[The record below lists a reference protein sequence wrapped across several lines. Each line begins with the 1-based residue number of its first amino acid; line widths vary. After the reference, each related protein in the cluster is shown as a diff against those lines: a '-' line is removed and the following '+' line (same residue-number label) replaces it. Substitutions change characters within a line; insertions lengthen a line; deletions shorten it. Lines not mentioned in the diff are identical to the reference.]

1 MRPLGLV
8 VAALVGCNQIFEVQT
23 TDLLPD
29 ADLRPDR
36 DRDMIADVEDPCI
49 AVEADYTGDVDGDG
63 TPNGSDPCPLGATG
77 VDGDGDG
84 LAMNCDPFEALPGDS
99 PRCTTMFASI
109 DVNTTLW
116 RARPGESPIAA
127 ADGYMVGT
135 PSASG
140 MIASG
145 IATDRVAPTTGTTMI
160 AMRVGAYVAPYSV
173 RFWISAGLTPTA
185 SDVACD
191 FMTST
196 GGTTVTVLG
205 ASDVSTTNGPPA
217 VAAALSFLF
226 VHFQPGKA
234 GTNVRC
240 SHVYVATTGGL
251 QSATA
256 KGHFDGELGAQGFA
270 TVTSIVRFEALT
282 VFHREDQPDL
292 P

>member
-1 MRPLGLV
+1 MRTLGLV
-8 VAALVGCNQIFEVQT
+8 VAALVGCNQIFEVDR

-36 DRDMIADVEDPCI
+36 DHDMVADAEDPCI
-49 AVEADYTGDVDGDG
+49 AVEGDYVGDVDGDG
-63 TPNGSDPCPLGATG
+63 MSNSSDPCPLGATG
-77 VDGDGDG
+77 ADDDGDG
-84 LAMNCDPFEALPGDS
+84 LAMNCDPFESLPGDS
-99 PRCTTMFASI
+99 PRCTTAFASI

-135 PSASG
+135 PSGG

-145 IATDRVAPTTGTTMI
+145 IAADRVAPTTGTTMI
-160 AMRVGAYVAPYSV
+160 AMRIGAYVAPYSV
-173 RFWISAGLTPTA
+173 RFWISAAATPME

-191 FMTST
+191 FTTTS
-196 GGTTVTVLG
+196 GGTTATVLG

-217 VAAALSFLF
+217 VASALSFLF
-226 VHFQPGKA
+226 VHFQPGKT
-234 GTNVRC
+234 GTNLRC
-240 SHVYVATTGGL
+240 SHVYVATTGVL
-251 QSATA
+251 AAATA

-270 TVTSIVRFEALT
+270 ALTSIFRFEALT